1 MKKYTVFVAGGS
13 GSRMNSTT
21 PKQFMLLAGKPVL
34 MHTLQRFFDYDTS
47 IIFILVLPE
56 SQIVEWKKLCELH
69 QFQLP
74 HQIVV
79 GGETRFHSVQK
90 GLSLVDG
97 DGLVAVHDGVRPLVN
112 TSTISAV
119 FSTAELKGNAVPS
132 VPLNDS
138 LRRVSGDKNEAVL
151 RSDYCLIQT
160 PQCFSIS
167 LLKKAFEQ
175 SYSDSFTDCAS
186 VLEASGGKINL
197 VDGNVENIKITTPA
211 DFMVAESFLKII

>member
-21 PKQFMLLAGKPVL
+21 PKQFMLLAGTPGL